1 MASKRMPAA
10 LSVLKTRNF
19 SKMFLR
25 ARRLLEFS
33 HGLGHERRFRDLRGT
48 SAYPPRLA
56 VKADIPDRQV
66 RAKSCRGQSQQGSAY
81 SMTSSARAESGH
93 DWAIYEYTP

>member
-1 MASKRMPAA
+1 MASKRMSAA

-33 HGLGHERRFRDLRGT
+33 HGLGHKQMPRHRLGK
-48 SAYPPRLA
+48 SALPL
-56 VKADIPDRQV
+56 KADIACLPRYV
-66 RAKSCRGQSQQGSAY
+66 RFVPGADSCP
-81 SMTSSARAESGH
+81 ARKKDDAPFRLRASLM
-93 DWAIYEYTP
+93 